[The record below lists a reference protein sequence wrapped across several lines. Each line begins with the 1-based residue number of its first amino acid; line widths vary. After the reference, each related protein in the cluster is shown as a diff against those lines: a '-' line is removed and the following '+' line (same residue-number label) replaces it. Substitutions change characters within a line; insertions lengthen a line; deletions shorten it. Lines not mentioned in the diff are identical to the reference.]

1 MRGKRGVPCAKK
13 NTVCRLRRKS
23 PVPHARENV
32 LCRSMKKHEKFYKSS
47 QNCFFDAVRVT
58 NGAVFVQN
66 AHFERSFFSHMFFAR
81 ALTERL

>member
-1 MRGKRGVPCAKK
+1 M
-13 NTVCRLRRKS
+13 CRAQRKTPYAACEEKS
-23 PVPHARENV
+23 PVPHARENAP
-32 LCRSMKKHEKFYKSS
+32 CRSMKKHEKFYKSS